1 MLSPLCL
8 QKTYLLTVPQF
19 RFNCFYIQ
27 DLFSLLAQTLQ
38 SHYQQASGA
47 KSASV
52 GPRLHVNLEKLE
64 TGTLSGLNDDSV
76 AIDTVMAENEGY
88 RLYME
93 ERAQRQNMKKE
104 EEVNFSLFLIKLN
117 I

>member
-1 MLSPLCL
+1 MLSALCL
-8 QKTYLLTVPQF
+8 QKTYLLSVRQF
-19 RFNCFYIQ
+19 RFNCFYTKSI
-27 DLFSLLAQTLQ
+27 FSLYQTLQ

-104 EEVNFSLFLIKLN
+104 EEVNFSLFLLQLN